1 MGSITITFAPGV
13 RFGQN
18 DSVQQ
23 TAAPHKV
30 QDLISDRRGCSQAPG
45 HLLRCWP
52 WLLQLLCCL
61 LCLST
66 SLHVI
71 PSSLEKSAAPFFVC
85 QSWNRSALA
94 WSGSFYESQ
103 KGPGWGEQTS
113 LAERGPRSFSF
124 PTSHVLLHYEYGPY
138 LSITCQK
145 TNTSV
150 RGSQKQSPR
159 QMDSP
164 HESELGRWLSG

>member
-1 MGSITITFAPGV
+1 MGSSTITFASGV
-13 RFGQN
+13 RFGQS

-23 TAAPHKV
+23 TDAPQNV
-30 QDLISDRRGCSQAPG
+30 QGLISVKQGCSKAPG

-61 LCLST
+61 LCPST

-71 PSSLEKSAAPFFVC
+71 PSSLEKSAAAFFVC

-94 WSGSFYESQ
+94 WTGSFYESQ

-124 PTSHVLLHYEYGPY
+124 PTSHVLLHYEYAPY
-138 LSITCQK
+138 LSVTCQK
-145 TNTSV
+145 INTSV
-150 RGSQKQSPR
+150 RGSQK
-159 QMDSP
+159 
-164 HESELGRWLSG
+164 